1 MAGPSGNYTR
11 NLIGSCS
18 VSAYSLSDLQEN
30 NGLWFVLQDLSVRTE
45 GSFRYVN
52 SLLPPPLSLLSLFF
66 SLVNNPSQSQILLH
80 QRRRAGRNPQRQS
93 LSCPVDLLLR
103 RLYRVVRQ
111 EVPWSQGEHAAE

>member
-1 MAGPSGNYTR
+1 MQPTMAGPSGNYTR

-52 SLLPPPLSLLSLFF
+52 SLPPSSPIS
-66 SLVNNPSQSQILLH
+66 
-80 QRRRAGRNPQRQS
+80 S
-93 LSCPVDLLLR
+93 LSSSS
-103 RLYRVVRQ
+103 Y
-111 EVPWSQGEHAAE
+111 